1 MNEDKFLDSRAS
13 GTDDRGGISR
23 RDLLT
28 GIASGGVP
36 RRRCC
41 WFLLMGQ
48 GSRDANGVP
57 LDKRPVAPLT
67 AKGGAIDVH
76 HHFVPPIPG
85 AVGTKTWTPQMSLD
99 SMDKFNI
106 AAALLSL
113 TMQREA
119 FYDGTEKGRDLI
131 RTCNEFGAKCVQANP
146 KRLGLLAGLPFAN
159 VDHSLKEIEYAYDTL
174 KCDGIG
180 IYSSTGDKWP
190 GDPFFEPI
198 MAELNRRKAPVLI
211 HAAVPNCCNRAFPPG
226 ISTGELDFDETR
238 CAQSLLVNGTLTK
251 FPDIKFIIFHAGGV
265 LPVMAGRIQD
275 RFPAKSAMQYAPN
288 GVWAELRKLYYEVA
302 HGTWRQ
308 NLLALKE
315 FVPMSQLLFGT
326 DYTPEPIE
334 TTVRELPNSAA
345 FAGRATAA
353 RTERTRRK
361 CSRAL
366 RFSSPASDNI

>member
-1 MNEDKFLDSRAS
+1 MNQYDSLENSGNSRNHSSRAEERS
-13 GTDDRGGISR
+13 GLSR
-23 RDLLT
+23 RDLLG
-28 GIASGGVP
+28 GIAAVSAGALSAAGS
-36 RRRCC
+36 
-41 WFLLMGQ
+41 LLGQ
-48 GSRDANGVP
+48 GSRDADGVP
-57 LDKRPVAPLT
+57 TDKRPVAPLT

-85 AVGTKTWTPQMSLD
+85 AVGNKNWTPQMSLD

-113 TMQREA
+113 TMQREQ

-131 RTCNEFGAKCVQANP
+131 RTCNEFGAKCVQKNP

-190 GDPFFEPI
+190 GDPMFEPI

-211 HAAVPNCCNRAFPPG
+211 HAAVPNCCNRGFPPG

-251 FPDIKFIIFHAGGV
+251 FPDIKFIIFHGGGV

-275 RFPAKSAMQYAPN
+275 RFPKSSAQWVPN
-288 GVWAELRKLYYEVA
+288 GVWAELRKFYYEVA

-315 FVPMSQLLFGT
+315 FVPMSQILFGT

-334 TTVRELPNSAA
+334 TTVRELPRSPFSKAELQQL
-345 FAGRATAA
+345 
-353 RTERTRRK
+353 ERTNAEK
-361 CSRAL
+361 L
-366 RFSSPASDNI
+366 FPRFKL

>member
-1 MNEDKFLDSRAS
+1 MSECKSQENRNGGESLSR
-13 GTDDRGGISR
+13 RELLGGIAGAGALSAAA
-23 RDLLT
+23 LL
-28 GIASGGVP
+28 GQGSL
-36 RRRCC
+36 
-41 WFLLMGQ
+41 FGQ
-48 GSRDANGVP
+48 GSRDGDGVP

-85 AVGTKTWTPQMSLD
+85 AVGNPKWTPEMSLA

-113 TMQREA
+113 TMQREQ

-131 RTCNEFGAKCVQANP
+131 RKCNDFGAQCVQKNP

-190 GDPFFEPI
+190 GDPMFEPI

-211 HAAVPNCCNRAFPPG
+211 HAAVPNCCNRGFPPG

-275 RFPAKSAMQYAPN
+275 RFPKSAAQWVPN
-288 GVWAELRKLYYEVA
+288 GVWAELRKFYYEVA
-302 HGTWRQ
+302 HGTWKQ

-315 FVPMSQLLFGT
+315 FAPMSQLLFGT

-334 TTVRELPNSAA
+334 TTVRELPNSPFSQAELQQL
-345 FAGRATAA
+345 
-353 RTERTRRK
+353 ERTNAEK
-361 CSRAL
+361 L
-366 RFSSPASDNI
+366 FPRFKLG